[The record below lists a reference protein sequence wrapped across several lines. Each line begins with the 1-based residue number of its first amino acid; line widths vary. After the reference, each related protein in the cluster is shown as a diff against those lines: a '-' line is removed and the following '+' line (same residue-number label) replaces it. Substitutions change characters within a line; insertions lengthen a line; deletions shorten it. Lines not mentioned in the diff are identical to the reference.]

1 KAGRK
6 VKLPLVNREIPL
18 IADEWAKP
26 ELGTGCVKITPAH
39 DPNDYAVW
47 QRHQEIGL
55 INILNPDG
63 TLNENA
69 GPYKGLTIP
78 RARDRVVA
86 DLDKLGLV
94 GDIEDRDIELP
105 HSDRSKTPIEPYLAD
120 QWFVKMSDH
129 DDGRPSLA
137 QMAMDAVENRHAPR
151 DEPPASIERDASKKG
166 HVTILPSRYAKSYL
180 DWLSEKRDWPVSRQ
194 LWWGHRIP
202 VWTAKTTPQVFIEG
216 GADFD

>member
-1 KAGRK
+1 MAKAGRK
-6 VKLPLVNREIPL
+6 VMLPLLNREIPL

-63 TLNENA
+63 TLNDSA

-78 RARDRVVA
+78 KARERVVA
-86 DLDKLGLV
+86 DLDKLGLL
-94 GDIEDRDIELP
+94 GDVEDREIELP

-120 QWFVKMSDH
+120 QWFVKMDQ
-129 DDGRPSLA
+129 LA
-137 QMAMDAVENRHAPR
+137 QSAMDAVTDGRVKIYPE
-151 DEPPASIERDASKKG
+151 
-166 HVTILPSRYAKSYL
+166 RYA
-180 DWLSEKRDWPVSRQ
+180 
-194 LWWGHRIP
+194 
-202 VWTAKTTPQVFIEG
+202 
-216 GADFD
+216 